1 MLGVSIA
8 GIVTVGVAYLIGKKG
23 YAPAVLLFA
32 GVLLMVVGVLCGL
45 GSFLPPK
52 NSTGVVFF
60 DLFDAVRRMFSTR
73 LASLGLT
80 IMAIAGFS
88 RYMDH
93 VKASDAL
100 FSLVAAPL
108 RHIKN
113 PYVLLMAAFLVTQFL
128 SMFIPSAAGI
138 SLLLMVTIYPILI
151 RCNISRL
158 SALAIIGSSRCLTLG
173 PASPNAVFGANILHM
188 DPATYFL
195 KYQLPVALP
204 LLGILFVVHLLTQR
218 YWDKK
223 EGPDTEAQAM
233 LAQMDLKKNES
244 PPPLF
249 YALLPILP
257 LAVIIV
263 CSPMVTA
270 ALGLPRIKLDVGTAM
285 FLSTFFAMFVELART
300 RKLMPVLA
308 SMRMVFDQMGKQFT
322 VVVALIVSGEIFAR
336 GLVTVGAIETLIKG
350 AQTAGLGAMSMTMAA
365 SVIIFVAAILMGSG
379 NAPFFSFAALIPD
392 FAATMGVAGIAM
404 MIPLDFMSAFGRT
417 VSPVFGSTVA
427 IAGMAGVSPFQVAKR
442 MIVPMAAM
450 FISCPILVFFILY

>member
-1 MLGVSIA
+1 MLGVCFA
-8 GIVTVGVAYLIGKKG
+8 GIVTVGVAYFIGKKG

-32 GVLLMVVGVLCGL
+32 GVILMVLGVLFGL
-45 GSFLPPK
+45 GKFLPPK
-52 NSTGVVFF
+52 DSTGIIFF
-60 DLFDAVRRMFSTR
+60 DLFDAIRRMFSTR
-73 LASLGLT
+73 LATLGLT

-100 FSLVAAPL
+100 FSVVSAPL
-108 RHIKN
+108 RYIRN
-113 PYVLLMAAFLVTQFL
+113 PYALLMASFLVTQFL
-128 SMFIPSAAGI
+128 SMFIPSAAGF

-158 SALAIIGSSRCLTLG
+158 SALAIIGSGRCLTLG
-173 PASPNAVFGANILHM
+173 PASPNAIFGSNILKT

-195 KYQLPVALP
+195 QYQLPIAVP
-204 LLGILFVVHLLTQR
+204 LLALLFVVHFLTQR

-223 EGPDTEAQAM
+223 EGPDTEALEM
-233 LAQMDLKKNES
+233 LAQMNLKKEES
-244 PPPLF
+244 PPPRL

-257 LAVIIV
+257 LAVIIT
-263 CSPMVTA
+263 CSPMVTK

-285 FLSTFFAMFVELART
+285 FLSTIIAMLVELIRSRNIMA
-300 RKLMPVLA
+300 VLA

-322 VVVALIVSGEIFAR
+322 IVVALIVAGEIFAR
-336 GLVTVGAIETLIKG
+336 GLVTVGAIETLIRG
-350 AQTAGLGAMSMTMAA
+350 AQSAGLGAKTMTMAA
-365 SVIIFVAAILMGSG
+365 CIIIFVSAILMGSG

-450 FISCPILVFFILY
+450 FVACPILVFMLLF

>member
-8 GIVTVGVAYLIGKKG
+8 GVVTVFVAYLIGKKG

-32 GVLLMVVGVLCGL
+32 GVLLMIFGVMFGL
-45 GSFLPPK
+45 GKFLPA
-52 NSTGVVFF
+52 NQSTGVVFF

-88 RYMDH
+88 KYMDH

-100 FSLVAAPL
+100 FAVVAAPL
-108 RHIKN
+108 RYIRS
-113 PYVLLMAAFLVTQFL
+113 PYALLMASFLVTQFL
-128 SMFIPSAAGI
+128 SLFIPSAAGI

-158 SALAIIGSSRCLTLG
+158 SALAIIGSARCLTMG
-173 PASPNAVFGANILHM
+173 PASPNAIFGANILKM

-195 KYQLPVALP
+195 QYQVPIVLP
-204 LLGILFVVHLLTQR
+204 LLAILFVVHFLTQR

-223 EGPDTEAQAM
+223 EGPDTEALEM
-233 LAQMDLKKNES
+233 LAQMQLKTNENR
-244 PPPLF
+244 PPLF

-257 LAVIIV
+257 LVIIIV

-270 ALGLPRIKLDVGTAM
+270 YLGLPKIKLDVGTAM
-285 FLSTFFAMFVELART
+285 FMSILIAMLVELARV

-322 VVVALIVSGEIFAR
+322 VVVALIVAGEIFAR

-350 AQTAGLGAMSMTMAA
+350 AQSAGMGAKTLTLAA
-365 SVIIFVAAILMGSG
+365 CAIIFVSAILMGSG

-392 FAATMGVAGIAM
+392 FAATLGVAGSAM
-404 MIPLDFMSAFGRT
+404 MIPLDLMSAFGRT

-442 MIVPMAAM
+442 MIVPMVAM
-450 FISCPILVFFILY
+450 LIACPILVFMILF